1 MMNNMIQLVKQLS
14 TKLSPGIYTS
24 SQQQSAANQLAHV
37 REIQRQLKQHDV
49 LDNPL
54 MNLPF
59 VVFDLETS
67 GFNPDVGDSILSIG
81 AVKMKGP
88 TILEESTF
96 YSTIQPKKQPSDEIL
111 ALTGLTMEELET
123 SPALADVLVSFYQFV
138 GDATLVAH
146 HASHE
151 KRFMSHATW
160 QTLRLTFQHR
170 LVDTSFLTRVVAP
183 NEELVT
189 LDECCAFYQIET
201 SNRHHAMSDAVL
213 AAKLWREN
221 VLKANEMGFT
231 SLRDIYVHLAKSK

>member
-54 MNLPF
+54 STLPF

-81 AVKMKGP
+81 AVKMVGS
-88 TILEESTF
+88 TILEEDTF
-96 YSTIQPKKQPSDEIL
+96 YSTVKPKKQPSEEIL
-111 ALTGLTMEELET
+111 ALTGLTNEELQD
-123 SPALADVLVSFYQFV
+123 SPQLVDVLTSFYQFI

-151 KRFMSHATW
+151 KRFMAHATW

-183 NEELVT
+183 DQELVT
-189 LDECCAFYQIET
+189 LDECCAYYNIKT

-221 VLKANEMGFT
+221 VVKAESLGFH
-231 SLRDIYVHLAKSK
+231 SLRDVYVHLAKGK

>member
-49 LDNPL
+49 LDTPL
-54 MNLPF
+54 MDLPF

-111 ALTGLTMEELET
+111 ALTGLTMDELEA
-123 SPALADVLVSFYQFV
+123 SPALADVLMSFYQFV
-138 GDATLVAH
+138 
-146 HASHE
+146 E
-151 KRFMSHATW
+151 
-160 QTLRLTFQHR
+160 
-170 LVDTSFLTRVVAP
+170 
-183 NEELVT
+183 
-189 LDECCAFYQIET
+189 
-201 SNRHHAMSDAVL
+201 
-213 AAKLWREN
+213 
-221 VLKANEMGFT
+221 
-231 SLRDIYVHLAKSK
+231 

>member
-1 MMNNMIQLVKQLS
+1 MNNMIQLVKQLS

-49 LDNPL
+49 LDHSL
-54 MNLPF
+54 STLPF

-67 GFNPDVGDSILSIG
+67 GFNPDTGDSILSIG
-81 AVKMKGP
+81 AIKMKGADL
-88 TILEESTF
+88 IEESTF
-96 YSTIQPKKQPSDEIL
+96 YSTVQPKKQPSEEIL
-111 ALTGLTMEELET
+111 ALTGLTNEELNA
-123 SPALADVLVSFYQFV
+123 SPPLIDVLSSFYQFM

-151 KRFMSHATW
+151 KRFMAHATW

-183 NEELVT
+183 DQELIT
-189 LDECCAFYQIET
+189 LDECCSFYKIET
-201 SNRHHAMSDAVL
+201 SNRHHAMSDAIL
-213 AAKLWREN
+213 AAKLWRAN
-221 VLKANEMGFT
+221 LQKAEELGFHT
-231 SLRDIYVHLAKSK
+231 LRDVYVHLAKGK